1 MIQVRR
7 ANERGHADH
16 GWLNTH
22 HTFSFSGYYDPAH
35 TQFRALRVMNEDIVQ
50 PGQGFPFHGHRD
62 MEIITYVL
70 EGSLEHQDSMGNGEV
85 LRAGE
90 LQRMSA
96 GTGIRHSEFNPSD
109 SEPVH
114 FYQIWLL
121 PAEEG
126 ITPGYE
132 QRMFPSEERRG
143 KLQLVASPESSNGA
157 MTINQDAKVYLSTL
171 EAGAE
176 IVHPLGEGRHAWVQ
190 VLRGAVELNGARL
203 DTSDGAA
210 VSEERLL
217 SMRAGKDS
225 ELLVFDLA

>member
-1 MIQVRR
+1 MIQVRK

-22 HTFSFSGYYDPAH
+22 HTFSFSNYYDPEH

-70 EGSLEHQDSMGNGEV
+70 EGSLEHQDSMGNGSV
-85 LRAGE
+85 LSAGE

-109 SEPVH
+109 SKPVH

-121 PAEEG
+121 PAKNG
-126 ITPGYE
+126 IEPTYE
-132 QRMFPSEERRG
+132 QRMFPGDERRG
-143 KLQLVASPESSNGA
+143 KLQLVASPDPSDGT

-171 EAGAE
+171 DAGAE
-176 IVHPLGEGRHAWVQ
+176 VVHPLEEGREAWVQ
-190 VLRGAVELNGARL
+190 VLRGAVTLNGVSL
-203 DTSDGAA
+203 CTSDGAA
-210 VSEERLL
+210 VSAEESLSVRSDKESEILL
-217 SMRAGKDS
+217 
-225 ELLVFDLA
+225 FDLA